1 MVSIE
6 RIDTSSK
13 KQVDQFINMPY
24 HVYEKCAQWVPPIR
38 IDEATQLNRQKHPF
52 YEHSDGDFFIASRNG
67 RDVGRISVLE
77 NRSYNKYHGK
87 KVAFFYHY
95 EADDELEISEK
106 LFGAA
111 IEWALKRGLSTL
123 VGPKGLGPLD
133 GYGLLVEGFDHRQ
146 MMTMMHYNHE
156 YLPNHLDELGFDKEV
171 DFVSCYLSADRIRV
185 PERVR
190 SIAERVQKRGTLKVI
205 KFKNKNDLRKWAPKI
220 GKTYNQA
227 FVGNWE
233 YYPLTD
239 NEVQYVLDN
248 IITIADPKLI
258 KIIVHN
264 EDVVGFLLGF
274 PDVSSAIQRS
284 KGYLLP
290 FGLVDMLITLRRTNW
305 VAMNGMGILPKFQG
319 RGGNALLYAEME
331 DTIKDY
337 KFDHVE
343 MTQIAESAV
352 QMRKDLI
359 NLGGVPYKNHRVFRL
374 RI

>member
-1 MVSIE
+1 MISIE
-6 RIDTSSK
+6 RIDTGSK
-13 KQVDQFINMPY
+13 KQVDRFINMPY
-24 HVYEKCAQWVPPIR
+24 HVYEKSAQWVPPIR

-77 NRSYNKYHGK
+77 NRSYNKYHEK

-95 EADDELEISEK
+95 ESEDEIEISEK

-111 IEWALKRGLSTL
+111 IEWAQKRGLSTL

-146 MMTMMHYNHE
+146 MMTMMHYNHV
-156 YLPNHLDELGFDKEV
+156 YLPKHLDELGFDKEV

-220 GKTYNQA
+220 GKAYNQA